1 MSIECT
7 GDASKSK
14 GSKNPYWNCDVGPN
28 CGNRSLGLRQSA
40 KCKPQR
46 EQGKGWGLVTL
57 EALKKG
63 DLVQEYVGEV
73 IDENTKRE
81 RLTSWTKD
89 HPNDPNFYIM
99 QLDAGWYIDARVEAN
114 LSRFINH
121 SCEPNCV
128 LRPVSVAG
136 HTRNGIYAARDLEPG
151 EFLSYDYQF
160 DTKHGDKFICR
171 CGSSKC
177 RGTMKGGKQQVD
189 QDEEQIT
196 SKQALAAAKARED
209 KDRRYLEDSLRAKEA
224 NFSQV
229 DAMVPGADYP
239 GESVALGP
247 HARHRFDGVNNR
259 VFLWRNCLIGGD
271 FYRRAI
277 RLEAARKRRRGSQ
290 QGLLTPID
298 VLTTLN
304 NLYCNRSLNDGQ
316 S

>member
-1 MSIECT
+1 
-7 GDASKSK
+7 
-14 GSKNPYWNCDVGPN
+14 
-28 CGNRSLGLRQSA
+28 
-40 KCKPQR
+40 
-46 EQGKGWGLVTL
+46 
-57 EALKKG
+57 
-63 DLVQEYVGEV
+63 
-73 IDENTKRE
+73 
-81 RLTSWTKD
+81 
-89 HPNDPNFYIM
+89 
-99 QLDAGWYIDARVEAN
+99 
-114 LSRFINH
+114 
-121 SCEPNCV
+121 
-128 LRPVSVAG
+128 
-136 HTRNGIYAARDLEPG
+136 
-151 EFLSYDYQF
+151 
-160 DTKHGDKFICR
+160 
-171 CGSSKC
+171 
-177 RGTMKGGKQQVD
+177 MKGGKQQVD

-247 HARHRFDGVNNR
+247 HARHRVDGVNTR